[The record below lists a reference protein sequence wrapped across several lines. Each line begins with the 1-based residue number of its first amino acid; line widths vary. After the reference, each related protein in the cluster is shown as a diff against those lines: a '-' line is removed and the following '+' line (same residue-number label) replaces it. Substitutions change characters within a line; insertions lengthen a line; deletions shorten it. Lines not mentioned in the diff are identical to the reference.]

1 MVVARNKQAVRNKP
15 VAHSKPAVRNKPGE
29 EAPALVAAEEVV
41 DIRAEAVRIRAVVVG
56 IRVAGEVRIQEE
68 ASLEM
73 PMVLPWHQQA
83 SPFH

>member
-1 MVVARNKQAVRNKP
+1 M
-15 VAHSKPAVRNKPGE
+15 AHSKPAVRNKPEAG
-29 EAPALVAAEEVV
+29 APALVAAEGVV
-41 DIRAEAVRIRAVVVG
+41 DIRAEAVRIRVGVVG
-56 IRVAGEVRIQEE
+56 IRVAGEVRIQAEVE

>member
-1 MVVARNKQAVRNKP
+1 VGARNKPGVHNKP

-56 IRVAGEVRIQEE
+56 IRVEAVRIRAEAE

>member
-1 MVVARNKQAVRNKP
+1 MVGARNKQAVRNKP
-15 VAHSKPAVRNKPGE
+15 VAHSKPAVHKPGE
-29 EAPALVAAEEVV
+29 EALVVAEVGAR
-41 DIRAEAVRIRAVVVG
+41 IQAEAGVVVRIRAVVVG

>member
-1 MVVARNKQAVRNKP
+1 MVVGAR
-15 VAHSKPAVRNKPGE
+15 
-29 EAPALVAAEEVV
+29 
-41 DIRAEAVRIRAVVVG
+41 IRAEAVVAVRIRAGVVG
-56 IRVAGEVRIQEE
+56 IRVEGEVRIQEEVVE